1 MSVDMNDIFANVEA
15 MRDPQKMLEEM
26 SVFLKKLKQA
36 GEEKVPLAEVMDVS
50 KDQIEQMYAM
60 GFMAYQ
66 AKRYLDAQMVFMNLF
81 LLNPQDDRFSFG
93 VASCLKA
100 RGEYKQA
107 LLMYAMALNQN
118 TESSKLPFYAAQSA
132 WLEGDKE
139 MTVQLLQEAIKRNN
153 AKDGVFVKSAK
164 EMLDNIQ
171 TGAEPPKPKKK
182 EESTDNDASSPQQP
196 DVLPGGGRRRMRV

>member
-93 VASCLKA
+93 VASCLKV

-139 MTVQLLQEAIKRNN
+139 LTVQLLQEAIKRNN
-153 AKDGVFVKSAK
+153 AKEGVFVKSAK
-164 EMLDNIQ
+164 EMLENIE

-182 EESTDNDASSPQQP
+182 VEGTENDASAPQQP